1 MQFQSKRTLWRE
13 KEMQEAAFLGM
24 VLTAATA
31 IGQSGKRRMTASQVF
46 IRLSSFLFAFR

>member
-1 MQFQSKRTLWRE
+1 MKFQSKRTLWRE

-31 IGQSGKRRMTASQVF
+31 IGRVGRGG
-46 IRLSSFLFAFR
+46 